1 MVRYIL
7 RKMSL
12 QGNFLMVEAISGKI
26 HSTEKF
32 ISQIYYLLGYG
43 ITISI
48 DFRCYLGVASDCE
61 LRTEIIWNIIYPCV
75 KTPKYSITL
84 ITAIT

>member
-1 MVRYIL
+1 
-7 RKMSL
+7 
-12 QGNFLMVEAISGKI
+12 MVEAVSGKI

-43 ITISI
+43 FTISL

-61 LRTEIIWNIIYPCV
+61 LRAENHLEHYLLMCESSQILYNSNYCNIIIV
-75 KTPKYSITL
+75 I
-84 ITAIT
+84 